1 MYTEDEKM
9 KVYVVRHGES
19 EGNAQKRHSGWGPFD
34 LTERGREQAEA
45 TGKVIRDLPFD
56 RIFVSDLVRT
66 QQTAA
71 IALPE
76 RIAEFELRA
85 NIREYNTGR
94 IVGRKFEDLAAEY
107 GAKYTDCRVT
117 GDFTPMGGEDP
128 DHFVARVGEFM
139 QELEGIAAQ
148 NEEGK
153 PLNVAVFAHAGVMR
167 CMGEY
172 VLGVPYRKNMWAN
185 ENCSINV
192 FEYKNG
198 KWRALLWNYAPAL
211 NALKPEG

>member
-1 MYTEDEKM
+1 M

-19 EGNAQKRHSGWGPFD
+19 EGNAQKKHSGWGLFD
-34 LTERGREQAEA
+34 LTEKGRMQAEE
-45 TGKVIRDLPFD
+45 TGKVIRSIPFD

-76 RIAEFELRA
+76 RIAEFELRE
-85 NIREYNTGR
+85 NIREYNTGWM
-94 IVGRKFEDLAAEY
+94 VGHKFEELAAEY
-107 GAKYTDCRVT
+107 GAKYTDCRTT

-139 QELEGIAAQ
+139 KELEEIAEA
-148 NEEGK
+148 NGEDK
-153 PLNVAVFAHAGVMR
+153 PLNVAVVVHAGVMR

-172 VLGVPYRKNMWAN
+172 LLGVPYRRNMWAN
-185 ENCSINV
+185 ENCCINV
-192 FEYKNG
+192 LEYKG
-198 KWRALLWNYAPAL
+198 GRWRVLLWNYAPAL
-211 NALKPEG
+211 SSLKPEG